1 MSDKPGAEKTEKKS
15 DKKGIII
22 MILVAIIAIGTGAG
36 GAWFFMQGQQENE
49 SEPPKP
55 KKIPTAFK
63 ELDIFTVNLQPEEK
77 GQYLQL
83 GLTIK
88 MHDTDVSIEID
99 RLIPEIRNRILLI
112 LTSKTANDLATLVG
126 KQLLSSELTD
136 EVRKT
141 LESEAQREEI
151 LEVLFT
157 SFVIQ

>member
-1 MSDKPGAEKTEKKS
+1 MSDKPETEKKS
-15 DKKGIII
+15 GKKGLII
-22 MILVAIIAIGTGAG
+22 MILIGVIAIGAGAG
-36 GAWFFMQGQQENE
+36 GAWFFMQGQQEDE
-49 SEPPKP
+49 FEPARP

-88 MHDTDVSIEID
+88 IRETDVAQEID
-99 RLIPEIRNRILLI
+99 RLMPEIRNRILLI
-112 LTSKTANDLATLVG
+112 LTSKTAIDLATLVG
-126 KQLLSSELTD
+126 KQQLSSDLAD
-136 EVRKT
+136 EIKKS
-141 LESEAQREEI
+141 LDSETHREEI